1 MSLAPASTTTQRS
14 RTVLATVGVTM
25 RFGGLTALSDVTID
39 VPPGTIVGLV
49 GPNGAGKSTMFG
61 VMSGLLRPA
70 SGRVFIAGR
79 DVTTLKPQIRARLG
93 LARTFQHPELFMGLT
108 VREHLVLAH
117 RAHFERHRCWS
128 DFFSVRALFPPSTLE
143 TEQVDGLL
151 DLLGLTGMAK
161 TQVSVLPLGLARL
174 VEVGRALATHPRVVL
189 LDEPLSGLDVR
200 ATEKLTAAFERVVS
214 SSADG
219 LSLLM
224 VEHDVASVLAL
235 SSRIFVLNFGEL
247 IAQGTP
253 DEVRADP
260 AVREAYLGDEDATAD
275 GSAAPPGQAGGPV
288 DAAAALPKGSDPA

>member
-1 MSLAPASTTTQRS
+1 
-14 RTVLATVGVTM
+14 LATTGITV

-49 GPNGAGKSTMFG
+49 GPNGAGKSTLFG

-79 DVTTLKPQIRARLG
+79 DVTNQKPQIRARLG

-108 VREHLVLAH
+108 VRDHLVLAH
-117 RAHFERHRCWS
+117 RAHYERRRCWS
-128 DFFSVRALFPPSTLE
+128 DFFSLRGVFPPPKFE
-143 TEQVDGLL
+143 TEQVDALL
-151 DLLGLTGMAK
+151 ELLGLRDIAK
-161 TQVSVLPLGLARL
+161 TQVSVLPLGLTRL

-200 ATEKLTAAFERVVS
+200 ATEKLTAAFERVVA

-235 SSRIFVLNFGEL
+235 SSKIFVLNFGQL

-253 DEVRADP
+253 NEIRIDQ
-260 AVREAYLGDEDATAD
+260 AVRDAYLGDEDPGAE
-275 GSAAPPGQAGGPV
+275 GGAAPAVPGHDQTHADEAVPRGSM
-288 DAAAALPKGSDPA
+288 LP

>member
-1 MSLAPASTTTQRS
+1 MNVAADPTTTERS
-14 RTVLATVGVTM
+14 SAALATTGVTV

-49 GPNGAGKSTMFG
+49 GPNGAGKSTLFG

-70 SGRVFIAGR
+70 RGRVFIAGR

-128 DFFSVRALFPPSTLE
+128 DFFSVRALFPPAELE
-143 TEQVDGLL
+143 TEQVDALL
-151 DLLGLTGMAK
+151 ELLGLTAIAK

-174 VEVGRALATHPRVVL
+174 VEVGRALATQPRVVL

-200 ATEKLTAAFERVVS
+200 ATEKLTAAFERVVAN
-214 SSADG
+214 SADG

-247 IAQGTP
+247 IAAGTP
-253 DEVRADP
+253 DEVRSDP
-260 AVREAYLGDEDATAD
+260 AVREAYLGDEDATAEGEPAPAARGDDRGD
-275 GSAAPPGQAGGPV
+275 GAGDV
-288 DAAAALPKGSDPA
+288 PKGSPLP

>member
-1 MSLAPASTTTQRS
+1 MTVAADPTTTQRS
-14 RTVLATVGVTM
+14 GSALATTGVTV
-25 RFGGLTALSDVTID
+25 RFGGLTALSEVTVD

-49 GPNGAGKSTMFG
+49 GPNGAGKSTLFG

-70 SGRVFIAGR
+70 RGRVFIAGR

-143 TEQVDGLL
+143 TEQVDALL
-151 DLLGLTGMAK
+151 ELLGLTAIAK

-174 VEVGRALATHPRVVL
+174 VEVGRALATQPRVVL

-200 ATEKLTAAFERVVS
+200 ATEKLTAAFERVVA

-253 DEVRADP
+253 DEVRSDP
-260 AVREAYLGDEDATAD
+260 AVREAYLGDEDATAE
-275 GSAAPPGQAGGPV
+275 GEVAP
-288 DAAAALPKGSDPA
+288 AAAGDDPAYAAEDLPEGLPPP